1 MNKKLNRGYV
11 IMLNLYVNSNG
22 KKLRCGYTT
31 GSCAAGAAK
40 AATQILFYDTEI
52 DEIRIDTPKG
62 IELLLPISK
71 VAKGENFAEC
81 CIIKDA
87 GDDPDATN
95 GIEIWARAEKAESVY
110 TLKGGKGVGIVRG
123 EGLYVPKGEWA
134 INPVPRKM
142 IEKEVKE
149 VLPKNSGITITIFV
163 PKGEE
168 IAKKTFNPRLG
179 IEGGISILGTTGIVT
194 PMSEE
199 ALTQSIHIEICQ
211 KVAAGHKNLTLV
223 FGNMGEDVAA
233 QVGLKVDN
241 IVMISNFI
249 GFALNSCM
257 EKEVESVILVGHI
270 GKVSKIAAGCF
281 QTHSRV
287 CDVRL
292 EVIAL
297 ELALAGAPTQLITQV
312 YKEKTTEGAIKL
324 VGENYKDIYEN
335 IANKVKRRLF
345 QYTYETIPAEV
356 IMFSMD
362 KGILCDTRKNSYNG

>member
-1 MNKKLNRGYV
+1 
-11 IMLNLYVNSNG
+11 MLNLYVNSNG

-40 AATQILFYDTEI
+40 AATQILFYGGSI

-62 IELLLPISK
+62 IELLLPIAK
-71 VAKGENFAEC
+71 VVKGDNFVEC
-81 CIIKDA
+81 CIIKDG

-95 GIEIWARAEKAESVY
+95 GIEIWARAGKAESGY
-110 TLKGGKGVGIVRG
+110 TLKGGKGVGIIRG

-149 VLPKNSGITITIFV
+149 VLPKDAGIEITIFV

-168 IAKKTFNPRLG
+168 IAKKTFNPRLN

-194 PMSEE
+194 PMSED
-199 ALTQSIHIEICQ
+199 ALKESIHIEICQ
-211 KVAAGHKNLTLV
+211 KVAVGHKNLTLV
-223 FGNMGEDVAA
+223 FGNMGEDMAA
-233 QVGLKVDN
+233 KVGLKADN

-257 EKEVESVILVGHI
+257 EKNIEKIVLVGHI
-270 GKVSKIAAGCF
+270 GKVCKIAAGCF

-292 EVIAL
+292 EILAL
-297 ELALAGAPTQLITQV
+297 ELALMGATTELVTSV
-312 YKEKTTEGAIKL
+312 YKEKTTEGAVKL
-324 VGENYKDIYEN
+324 LGEDYKGIYEN
-335 IANKVKRRLF
+335 IAHKVKQKLF

-356 IMFSMD
+356 VMFSMD
-362 KGILCDTRKNSYNG
+362 KGILYDTREDDRG

>member
-1 MNKKLNRGYV
+1 
-11 IMLNLYVNSNG
+11 MLNLYVNSNG

-40 AATQILFYDTEI
+40 AATQILFYDTEL

-62 IELLLPISK
+62 IELFLPIVK
-71 VAKGENFAEC
+71 VVRGENFVEC

-95 GIEIWARAEKAESVY
+95 GMEIWARAEKSEQGY
-110 TLKGGKGVGIVRG
+110 TLKGGQGVGIVKG

-149 VLPKNSGITITIFV
+149 VLPKDAGIAITIFV

-168 IAKKTFNPRLG
+168 VAKKTFNPRLG

-199 ALTQSIHIEICQ
+199 ALTESIHIEICQ
-211 KVAAGHKNLTLV
+211 KVAVGHKDLTLV
-223 FGNMGEDVAA
+223 FGNMGEDMAT
-233 QVGLKVDN
+233 QVGLKTDN
-241 IVMISNFI
+241 VVMISNYI

-257 EKEVESVILVGHI
+257 EKNIEKIILVGHI
-270 GKVSKIAAGCF
+270 GKACKIAAGCF

-292 EVIAL
+292 EVLAL
-297 ELALAGAPTQLITQV
+297 ELALVGAPTDLITKV
-312 YKEKTTEGAIKL
+312 YQEKTTEGAIKL
-324 VGENYKDIYEN
+324 LGEDYKEIYIN
-335 IANKVKRRLF
+335 IANKIKQRLF
-345 QYTYETIPAEV
+345 KYTYDTIPVEV
-356 IMFSMD
+356 VMFSMN
-362 KGILCDTRKNSYNG
+362 KGILCDTRENKAGTGNN

>member
-1 MNKKLNRGYV
+1 
-11 IMLNLYVNSNG
+11 MLNLYVHSNG

-40 AATQILFYDTEI
+40 AATQILFYDTSI
-52 DEIRIDTPKG
+52 YEIRIDTPKG
-62 IELLLPISK
+62 IELLLPIDK
-71 VAKGENFAEC
+71 AVRGENFVEC

-87 GDDPDATN
+87 GDDPDATD
-95 GIEIWARAEKAESVY
+95 GMEIWARAEKAGPGY

-149 VLPKNSGITITIFV
+149 VLPSGAGITITIFV

-168 IAKKTFNPRLG
+168 VAKRTFNPRLG

-199 ALTQSIHIEICQ
+199 ALTESIHIEICQ
-211 KVAAGHKNLTLV
+211 KLAAGHKSLTLV

-233 QVGLKVDN
+233 KVGIKTDN
-241 IVMISNFI
+241 IVMVSNYI

-257 EKEVESVILVGHI
+257 EKHIENIVLVGHI
-270 GKVSKIAAGCF
+270 GKACKIAAGCF

-297 ELALAGAPTQLITQV
+297 ELALIGAPTDIVNKV
-312 YKEKTTEGAIKL
+312 YNEKTTEGAIKL
-324 VGENYKDIYEN
+324 LGDNYNEIYEN
-335 IANKVKRRLF
+335 IAIKIKQRLF
-345 QYTYETIPAEV
+345 KYTYETIPAEV
-356 IMFSMD
+356 IIFSMN
-362 KGILCDTRKNSYNG
+362 KGILCDTRKEE

>member
-1 MNKKLNRGYV
+1 
-11 IMLNLYVNSNG
+11 MLNLYVNSNG

-40 AATQILFYDTEI
+40 AATQMLFYNTEI
-52 DEIRIDTPKG
+52 EEIRIDTPRG
-62 IELLLPISK
+62 IELLLPITK
-71 VAKGENFAEC
+71 ILRGENFVEC
-81 CIIKDA
+81 CVIKDG

-95 GIEIWARAEKAESVY
+95 GIEIWARADKREAGY

-149 VLPKNSGITITIFV
+149 VLPMDAGVEITIFV
-163 PKGEE
+163 PQGEE
-168 IAKKTFNPRLG
+168 VAKKTFNPRLN

-199 ALTQSIHIEICQ
+199 ALKESIHIEICQ

-223 FGNMGEDVAA
+223 FGNMGEDMAIKS
-233 QVGLKVDN
+233 GLKSDN
-241 IVMISNFI
+241 FVMVSNFI

-257 EKEVESVILVGHI
+257 EMKIESVILVGHI

-297 ELALAGAPTQLITQV
+297 ELALMGAPTELITKV
-312 YKEKTTEGAIKL
+312 YNEKTTEGAIKL
-324 VGENYKDIYEN
+324 IDENYKQIYKN
-335 IANKVKRRLF
+335 IGMKVKQRLF
-345 QYTYETIPAEV
+345 QYTYETIPAQV
-356 IMFSMD
+356 IMFSMAE
-362 KGILCDTRKNSYNG
+362 GILCDTRENNLGTVNN

>member
-1 MNKKLNRGYV
+1 
-11 IMLNLYVNSNG
+11 MLNLYVNING

-40 AATQILFYDTEI
+40 AATQILFYNTEI
-52 DEIRIDTPKG
+52 NEIRIDTPRG
-62 IELLLPISK
+62 IELLLPIAK
-71 VAKGENFAEC
+71 VVKGENFIEC

-87 GDDPDATN
+87 GDDPDVTN
-95 GIEIWARAEKAESVY
+95 GIEIWARADKEESGY
-110 TLKGGKGVGIVRG
+110 ILKGGKGVGIVRG

-149 VLPKNSGITITIFV
+149 VLPVNSGVTITVFV
-163 PKGEE
+163 PEGEE
-168 IAKKTFNPRLG
+168 IAKKTFNPRLS

-194 PMSEE
+194 PMSED
-199 ALTQSIHIEICQ
+199 ALKESIHIEICQ
-211 KVAAGHKNLTLV
+211 KIAAEHKNLTLV
-223 FGNMGEDVAA
+223 FGNMGEDMAVK
-233 QVGLKVDN
+233 VGLKTDN

-257 EKEVESVILVGHI
+257 EKNIEKIMLIGHI
-270 GKVSKIAAGCF
+270 GKVCKIAAGCF

-292 EVIAL
+292 EIIAL
-297 ELALAGAPTQLITQV
+297 ELALMGAPTQLITKV
-312 YKEKTTEGAIKL
+312 YKQKTTEGAIKL
-324 VGENYKDIYEN
+324 IGKDYKDIYEN
-335 IANKVKRRLF
+335 IAKKVKQRLF

-362 KGILCDTRKNSYNG
+362 KGILCDTREKSGDS

>member
-1 MNKKLNRGYV
+1 
-11 IMLNLYVNSNG
+11 MLDLYVNFNG

-40 AATQILFYDTEI
+40 AATQILFYDNEI

-62 IELLLPISK
+62 IELLLPIDK
-71 VAKGENFAEC
+71 VVKGENFVEC
-81 CIIKDA
+81 CIIKDG

-95 GIEIWARAEKAESVY
+95 GMKIWARAEKSESGY
-110 TLKGGKGVGIVRG
+110 ELKGGIGVGIVKG
-123 EGLYVPKGEWA
+123 EGLYVPKGDWA
-134 INPVPRKM
+134 INPVPRRM

-149 VLPKNSGITITIFV
+149 VLPKDSGIIITVFV

-168 IAKKTFNPRLG
+168 VAKKTFNPRLG

-194 PMSEE
+194 PMSQE
-199 ALTQSIHIEICQ
+199 ALTESINIEICQ
-211 KVAAGHKNLTLV
+211 KVAAGHKDLTLV
-223 FGNMGEDVAA
+223 FGNMGEDVAGK
-233 QVGLKVDN
+233 VGFKADN
-241 IVMISNFI
+241 IVMVSNYI

-257 EKEVESVILVGHI
+257 EKHIEKIVLVGHI
-270 GKVSKIAAGCF
+270 GKACKIAAGCF

-297 ELALAGAPTQLITQV
+297 ELALIGAPTDIVTNI

-324 VGENYKDIYEN
+324 LGEDYTQIYEN
-335 IANKVKRRLF
+335 IACKVKKRLF
-345 QYTYETIPAEV
+345 KYTYETIPAEV
-356 IMFSMD
+356 IMFSMN
-362 KGILCDTRKNSYNG
+362 KGILWDTRANR

>member
-1 MNKKLNRGYV
+1 
-11 IMLNLYVNSNG
+11 MLDLYINFNG

-40 AATQILFYDTEI
+40 AATQILFYDNKI

-62 IELLLPISK
+62 IELLLPIHK
-71 VAKGENFAEC
+71 VVRGENFVEC

-87 GDDPDATN
+87 GDDPDVTN
-95 GIEIWARAEKAESVY
+95 GMEIWARAEKSESGY

-134 INPVPRKM
+134 INPVPRIM

-149 VLPKNSGITITIFV
+149 VLPKDVGVTITIFV

-168 IAKKTFNPRLG
+168 VAKKTFNPRLG

-199 ALTQSIHIEICQ
+199 ALTESIHLEICQ

-223 FGNMGEDVAA
+223 FGNMGEDMAK
-233 QVGLKVDN
+233 QMGLKADN
-241 IVMISNFI
+241 IVMISNYI

-257 EKEVESVILVGHI
+257 EKKIEKIVMVGHI
-270 GKVSKIAAGCF
+270 GKACKIAAGCF

-297 ELALAGAPTQLITQV
+297 ELALIGAPTDIVNKV
-312 YKEKTTEGAIKL
+312 YNEKTTEGAIKL
-324 VGENYKDIYEN
+324 LGDDYNDIYEN
-335 IANKVKRRLF
+335 IANKIKKRLF

-356 IMFSMD
+356 VMFSMN
-362 KGILCDTRKNSYNG
+362 KGILWDTRKDK

>member
-1 MNKKLNRGYV
+1 
-11 IMLNLYVNSNG
+11 MLNLYVNSNG

-52 DEIRIDTPKG
+52 DEIRIDTPRG
-62 IELLLPISK
+62 IELLLPIVK
-71 VAKGENFAEC
+71 VVRGENFAEC

-95 GIEIWARAEKAESVY
+95 GIEIWARAEKTESGY

-149 VLPKNSGITITIFV
+149 VLPKGAGVEITIFV

-168 IAKKTFNPRLG
+168 IAKKTFNPRLN
-179 IEGGISILGTTGIVT
+179 IEGGISILGSTGIVT
-194 PMSEE
+194 PMSED
-199 ALTQSIHIEICQ
+199 ALKESIHIEICQ
-211 KVAAGHKNLTLV
+211 KVAAGHKDLTLV
-223 FGNMGEDVAA
+223 FGNMGEDMATKS
-233 QVGLKVDN
+233 GLKSDN
-241 IVMISNFI
+241 FVMVSNFI

-257 EKEVESVILVGHI
+257 EKNIESIILVGHI

-292 EVIAL
+292 EILAL
-297 ELALAGAPTQLITQV
+297 ELALMGAPTDIITAV
-312 YKEKTTEGAIKL
+312 YEEKTTEGAIKL
-324 VGENYKDIYEN
+324 LGEEYKNIYNN
-335 IANKVKRRLF
+335 IGQKVKRKLF

-362 KGILCDTRKNSYNG
+362 KGILCDTRENKLGTVKN

>member
-1 MNKKLNRGYV
+1 MST
-11 IMLNLYVNSNG
+11 ILNLYVNSNG

-31 GSCAAGAAK
+31 GSCAAAAAK
-40 AATQILFYDTEI
+40 AATQMLFYNTEI
-52 DEIRIDTPKG
+52 DEIRIDTPRG
-62 IELLLPISK
+62 IELLLHIAK
-71 VAKGENFAEC
+71 IEKGENFAQC

-95 GIEIWARAEKAESVY
+95 GIEIWARADKTESGY

-149 VLPKNSGITITIFV
+149 VLPRGAGVEITIFV
-163 PKGEE
+163 PEGEE
-168 IAKKTFNPRLG
+168 IAKKTFNHRLN
-179 IEGGISILGTTGIVT
+179 IVGGISILGTTGIVT
-194 PMSEE
+194 PMSED
-199 ALTQSIHIEICQ
+199 ALKESIHIEICQ

-223 FGNMGEDVAA
+223 FGNMGEDMAA
-233 QVGLKVDN
+233 MVGLKVDN

-257 EKEVESVILVGHI
+257 EKKIENIILVGHI

-297 ELALAGAPTQLITQV
+297 ELALMGATTELITAV
-312 YKEKTTEGAIKL
+312 YKEKTTEGAVRL
-324 VGENYKDIYEN
+324 LGEDYKDIYEN
-335 IANKVKRRLF
+335 IGQKVKQRLF

-356 IMFSMD
+356 IMFSMG
-362 KGILCDTRKNSYNG
+362 KGILCDTRENR

>member
-1 MNKKLNRGYV
+1 M

-22 KKLRCGYTT
+22 KRLRCGYTT

-40 AATQILFYDTEI
+40 AATQILFYDTKI
-52 DEIRIDTPKG
+52 DEISIDTPKG
-62 IELLLPISK
+62 IELLLPIDK
-71 VAKGENFAEC
+71 VVKGENFVEC
-81 CIIKDA
+81 SIVKDA

-95 GIEIWARAEKAESVY
+95 GMEIWARADKAETGY

-149 VLPKNSGITITIFV
+149 VLPKDAGITITVFV

-168 IAKKTFNPRLG
+168 VAKKTFNPRLN

-199 ALTQSIHIEICQ
+199 ALTESIHIEICQ

-233 QVGLKVDN
+233 QVGLKTDN

-257 EKEVESVILVGHI
+257 EKHIEKIVLVGHI
-270 GKVSKIAAGCF
+270 GKMSKISAGCF

-292 EVIAL
+292 EVLAL
-297 ELALAGAPTQLITQV
+297 ELALMGAPTDIVTKV
-312 YKEKTTEGAIKL
+312 YEQKTTEGAIKL
-324 VGENYKDIYEN
+324 LGEDYNEIYGN
-335 IANKVKRRLF
+335 IANKVKEKLF
-345 QYTYETIPAEV
+345 QYTYETILAEV
-356 IMFSMD
+356 IMFSMN
-362 KGILCDTRKNSYNG
+362 KGILCDTRENR

>member
-1 MNKKLNRGYV
+1 
-11 IMLNLYVNSNG
+11 MLDLYVNFNG

-40 AATQILFYDTEI
+40 AATQILFYDTQI

-62 IELLLPISK
+62 IELLLPIDK
-71 VAKGENFAEC
+71 VVKGENFVEC
-81 CIIKDA
+81 SIIKDA
-87 GDDPDATN
+87 GDDPDVTD
-95 GIEIWARAEKAESVY
+95 GMEIWARAEKSKSGY
-110 TLKGGKGVGIVRG
+110 TLKGGKGVGIVKG

-134 INPVPRKM
+134 INPVPRRM

-149 VLPKNSGITITIFV
+149 ALPKDNGVAITVFV

-168 IAKKTFNPRLG
+168 VAKRTFNPRLG

-194 PMSEE
+194 PMSQE
-199 ALTQSIHIEICQ
+199 ALTESINIEISQ

-223 FGNMGEDVAA
+223 FGNMGEEMVAK
-233 QVGLKVDN
+233 VGLKTDN
-241 IVMISNFI
+241 VVMVSNYI
-249 GFALNSCM
+249 GSALNCCM
-257 EKEVESVILVGHI
+257 EKQVESIMLVGHI
-270 GKVSKIAAGCF
+270 GKTCKIAAGCF

-297 ELALAGAPTQLITQV
+297 ELALIGAPTEIVTKV

-324 VGENYKDIYEN
+324 LGDDYNEIYDN
-335 IANKVKRRLF
+335 IAKKVKKRLF

-356 IMFSMD
+356 IMFSMN
-362 KGILCDTRKNSYNG
+362 KGILCDTRGNS

>member
-1 MNKKLNRGYV
+1 
-11 IMLNLYVNSNG
+11 MLDLYVNFNG

-62 IELLLPISK
+62 IELLLPIDK
-71 VAKGENFAEC
+71 VVKGENFVEC

-87 GDDPDATN
+87 GDDPDATD
-95 GIEIWARAEKAESVY
+95 GMEIWARAEKSESGY
-110 TLKGGKGVGIVRG
+110 TLKGGTGVGIVKG
-123 EGLYVPKGEWA
+123 EGLYVPKGDWA

-149 VLPKNSGITITIFV
+149 VLPKDAGIIITVFV

-168 IAKKTFNPRLG
+168 VAKKTFNPRLG

-194 PMSEE
+194 PMSRD
-199 ALTQSIHIEICQ
+199 ALTESINIEICQ
-211 KVAAGHKNLTLV
+211 KKSAGHKELTLV
-223 FGNMGEDVAA
+223 FGNMGEDMAA
-233 QVGLKVDN
+233 KVGLKADN
-241 IVMISNFI
+241 IVIVSNYI

-257 EKEVESVILVGHI
+257 EKQIEKIVLVGHI
-270 GKVSKIAAGCF
+270 GKACKIAAGCF

-297 ELALAGAPTQLITQV
+297 ELALMGAPTDIVTNI

-324 VGENYKDIYEN
+324 LGENYTQIYEN
-335 IANKVKRRLF
+335 IANKVKKRLF

-356 IMFSMD
+356 IMFSMN
-362 KGILCDTRKNSYNG
+362 KGILWDTRKNR

>member
-1 MNKKLNRGYV
+1 
-11 IMLNLYVNSNG
+11 MLDLYVNFNG

-62 IELLLPISK
+62 IELLLPIDK
-71 VAKGENFAEC
+71 VVKGENFVEC
-81 CIIKDA
+81 CIIKDG

-95 GIEIWARAEKAESVY
+95 GMEIWARAEKSESGY
-110 TLKGGKGVGIVRG
+110 ALKGGNGVGIVKG
-123 EGLYVPKGEWA
+123 EGLYVQKGDWA
-134 INPVPRKM
+134 INPVPRRM

-149 VLPKNSGITITIFV
+149 VLPNDSGVIITVFV

-168 IAKKTFNPRLG
+168 VAKKTFNPRLG

-194 PMSEE
+194 PMSQE
-199 ALTQSIHIEICQ
+199 ALTESINIEICQ
-211 KVAAGHKNLTLV
+211 KVAAGNKELTLV

-233 QVGLKVDN
+233 KVGLKADN
-241 IVMISNFI
+241 IVMVSNYI

-257 EKEVESVILVGHI
+257 EKNIEKIVLVGHI
-270 GKVSKIAAGCF
+270 GKACKIAAGCF

-297 ELALAGAPTQLITQV
+297 ELALIGAPTDIVTNI

-324 VGENYKDIYEN
+324 LGEEYTQIYEN
-335 IANKVKRRLF
+335 IASKVKKRLF

-356 IMFSMD
+356 IIFSMN
-362 KGILCDTRKNSYNG
+362 KGILWDTRENR

>member
-1 MNKKLNRGYV
+1 
-11 IMLNLYVNSNG
+11 MLNLYVNSNG
-22 KKLRCGYTT
+22 KRLRCGYTT

-40 AATQILFYDTEI
+40 AATKMLFYGTEI
-52 DEIRIDTPKG
+52 EEIKIDTPKG
-62 IELLLPISK
+62 IELLLPVSNIKRGDSF
-71 VAKGENFAEC
+71 VEC

-95 GIEIWARAEKAESVY
+95 GMEIWARAQKRESGY
-110 TLKGGKGVGIVRG
+110 TLKGGIGIGIVRG

-149 VLPKNSGITITIFV
+149 VLPKAVGVEITIFA

-168 IAKKTFNPRLG
+168 VAKKTFNPRLN
-179 IEGGISILGTTGIVT
+179 IMGGISILGTTGIVT
-194 PMSEE
+194 PMSED
-199 ALTQSIHIEICQ
+199 ALKESIHIEICQ
-211 KVAAGHKNLTLV
+211 KVAAGHKELTLV
-223 FGNMGEDVAA
+223 FGNMGEDMAEK
-233 QVGLKVDN
+233 VGLKTDN
-241 IVMISNFI
+241 IVMVSNFI

-257 EKEVESVILVGHI
+257 EKKVESIILVGHI

-292 EVIAL
+292 EVLAL
-297 ELALAGAPTQLITQV
+297 ELALVGAPTQLIREV
-312 YKEKTTEGAIKL
+312 YAEKTTEGAIKVL
-324 VGENYKDIYEN
+324 GKDYNLIYKNIGE
-335 IANKVKRRLF
+335 KVKQRLF
-345 QYTYETIPAEV
+345 QYTYETIPAQV

-362 KGILCDTRKNSYNG
+362 KGILCDTRENNI

>member
-1 MNKKLNRGYV
+1 
-11 IMLNLYVNSNG
+11 MLDLYINFNG

-40 AATQILFYDTEI
+40 AATQILFYDNEI

-62 IELLLPISK
+62 IELLLPIYK
-71 VAKGENFAEC
+71 VVMGENYVEC

-95 GIEIWARAEKAESVY
+95 GMEIWARAEKSESGY

-149 VLPKNSGITITIFV
+149 VLPKEAGVTITIFV

-168 IAKKTFNPRLG
+168 VAKKTFNPRLG

-199 ALTQSIHIEICQ
+199 ALTESIHLEICQ

-223 FGNMGEDVAA
+223 FGNMGEDMAKKM
-233 QVGLKVDN
+233 GLKADN
-241 IVMISNFI
+241 IVMISNYI

-257 EKEVESVILVGHI
+257 EKKVEKIVLVGHI
-270 GKVSKIAAGCF
+270 GKACKIAAGCF

-297 ELALAGAPTQLITQV
+297 ELALMGAPTDIVNKV

-324 VGENYKDIYEN
+324 LGDDYNDIYEN
-335 IANKVKRRLF
+335 IANKIKKRLF

-356 IMFSMD
+356 VMFSMN
-362 KGILCDTRKNSYNG
+362 KGILWDTRKE

>member
-1 MNKKLNRGYV
+1 
-11 IMLNLYVNSNG
+11 MLDLYVNFNG

-40 AATQILFYDTEI
+40 AATQILFYNNEI
-52 DEIRIDTPKG
+52 NEIRIDTPKG
-62 IELLLPISK
+62 IELLLPIDQ
-71 VAKGENFAEC
+71 VVRGENFVEC
-81 CIIKDA
+81 CIIKDG
-87 GDDPDATN
+87 GDDPDATH
-95 GIEIWARAEKAESVY
+95 GMEIWSRAEKSESGY

-149 VLPKNSGITITIFV
+149 VLPKDKGITITVFV

-168 IAKKTFNPRLG
+168 VAKKTFNPRLG

-194 PMSEE
+194 PMSQE
-199 ALTQSIHIEICQ
+199 ALTESINIEISQ

-223 FGNMGEDVAA
+223 FGNMGEDMAA
-233 QVGLKVDN
+233 KVGLKSDN
-241 IVMISNFI
+241 IVMVSNFI

-257 EKEVESVILVGHI
+257 EKHIENILLIGHI

-281 QTHSRV
+281 QTHSRI

-292 EVIAL
+292 EVLAL
-297 ELALAGAPTQLITQV
+297 ELALTGAPTNIVKQV

-324 VGENYKDIYEN
+324 LGDDYKKIYEN
-335 IANKVKRRLF
+335 IAEKVKKRLF

-356 IMFSMD
+356 IMFSMN
-362 KGILCDTRKNSYNG
+362 KGVLWDTRERR